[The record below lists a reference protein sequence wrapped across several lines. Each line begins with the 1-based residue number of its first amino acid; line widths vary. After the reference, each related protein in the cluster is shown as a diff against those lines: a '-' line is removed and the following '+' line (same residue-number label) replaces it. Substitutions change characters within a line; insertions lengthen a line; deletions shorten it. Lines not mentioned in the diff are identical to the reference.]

1 VLVEVLS
8 LGPAVT
14 AGIVDEDAAA
24 TVSAL
29 DFAAGRHPKAMPAA
43 NIIETLAFVFITCSE

>member
-29 DFAAGRHPKAMPAA
+29 EFAVGRHPKAMPAA
-43 NIIETLAFVFITCSE
+43 SIIETLAFVFITCSE